1 MRCWHC
7 NAELIWGGDHDIDEE
22 DDYYQMETNL
32 TCPQCDCLVLV
43 YFPKDSNDGGSNDNE
58 EYTISVEL
66 ELPVNEN
73 GNNVVHFNKPP
84 PKKKH

>member
-1 MRCWHC
+1 MKCWHC
-7 NAELIWGGDHDIDEE
+7 NAELIWGNDFDIDEE

-32 TCPQCDCLVLV
+32 TCPKCDCLVLV
-43 YFPKDSNDGGSNDNE
+43 YLPKDGNDDGSNDNE